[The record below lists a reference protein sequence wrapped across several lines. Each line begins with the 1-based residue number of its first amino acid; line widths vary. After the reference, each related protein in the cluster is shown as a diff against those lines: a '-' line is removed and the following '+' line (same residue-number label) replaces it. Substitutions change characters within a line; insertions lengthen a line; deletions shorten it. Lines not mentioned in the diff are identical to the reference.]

1 MEVKV
6 NVGGIRVRMDRSD
19 RNILFKSHGDM
30 VLVRYDSRR
39 DLKIE
44 SKLVHPVPNGFFFLT
59 DYLKIEQNGVTYEY
73 DTKNL
78 KKKIIKGERWTIVA
92 GENVEEWQLKK
103 VIEILHT
110 TNRIKSYLSIYIDS
124 DHEGLAVEYC
134 LNGFNIINIIWL
146 RSSPKVPMSL
156 ILHTHHELAHQLDTQ
171 NLEPI
176 IKNAYMFISLHNNS
190 KKIFNMLREGCF
202 FRETDFTMGHPWN
215 GPNELFAS
223 LYTLIRVA
231 DDLIK
236 NNKRAYPGYAFSD
249 LIIPTLVTFSA
260 RLSPI
265 RDLIRAIGKEYD
277 IEFARQIDH
286 YVEIYLANPGE
297 FP

>member
-124 DHEGLAVEYC
+124 DHEELSVEYYS
-134 LNGFNIINIIWL
+134 NYFHIINIYL
-146 RSSPKVPMSL
+146 RSFPNSLMRL
-156 ILHTHHELAHQLDTQ
+156 ILQTHHELAHILDIQ
-171 NLEPI
+171 NLEHI
-176 IKNAYMFISLHNNS
+176 IKNTYDYIALHNNS
-190 KKIFNMLREGCF
+190 KNIFDMLREGYF
-202 FRETDFTMGHPWN
+202 FRETDSKTGHPWD
-215 GPNELFAS
+215 GPDELFAS

-286 YVEIYLANPGE
+286 YVEIYLANPGG